1 MEGNMKVT
9 EQTSLH
15 LNMHPSFIVVPRPHP
30 LKTSG
35 LVNQVKFP
43 RLVHAFVTSVTNI
56 LHHTHFKKAQT
67 PK

>member
-1 MEGNMKVT
+1 MKGNMKVT

-15 LNMHPSFIVVPRPHP
+15 LNMHSSFSVVPRPHP

-43 RLVHAFVTSVTNI
+43 RLVHVFVTKI